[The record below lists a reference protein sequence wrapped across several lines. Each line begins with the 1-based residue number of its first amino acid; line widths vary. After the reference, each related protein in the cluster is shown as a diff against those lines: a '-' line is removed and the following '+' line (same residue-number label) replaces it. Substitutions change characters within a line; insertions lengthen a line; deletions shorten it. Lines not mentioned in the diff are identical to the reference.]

1 MDFLRNLV
9 GNRRQQLTPA
19 EQDEANLQAALEAGI
34 PLWIILSTRRDQGQP
49 SWEDNSAAATAG
61 GIV

>member
-19 EQDEANLQAALEAGI
+19 EQDEANLQAALEA
-34 PLWIILSTRRDQGQP
+34 SRDQGQP